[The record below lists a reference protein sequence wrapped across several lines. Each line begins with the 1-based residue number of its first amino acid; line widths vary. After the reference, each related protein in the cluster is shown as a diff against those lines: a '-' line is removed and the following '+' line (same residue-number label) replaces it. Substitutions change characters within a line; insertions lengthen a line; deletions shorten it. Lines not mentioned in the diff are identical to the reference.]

1 MKHLTVKSHLPP
13 KRKLLALGAAA
24 ALSLSLSACVGGS
37 SDDDTE
43 NASASSACP
52 WEADES
58 VTAKVRIGYQKIP
71 NGDVVVK
78 DQKILEHCL
87 PNATIE
93 WSNFASGG
101 DVVQAFGGKS
111 LDIGLA
117 GSSPSTKALSAPL
130 NLPVSVIWV
139 HDVIG
144 TAESLVV
151 RDGAASDIAGLKGKT
166 IATPFGSTAHFS
178 LLQAIADAGEDA
190 KDYKL
195 INSEPEQIAPAW
207 SRGDVDA
214 AWIWDPTL
222 SELTKD
228 KGEVILSSE
237 DTAKAGKPTFDLAIA
252 SNDFIAKNPAVLET
266 WAKAQ
271 DFAVKQIRDE
281 PAKAAESVAV
291 EVGVSTAEAQKLFG
305 GFVFLDASE
314 QIGPDYLGGK
324 LGKDLFTTA
333 GFLLTQDGIAK
344 VADESVYADGV
355 DKAPAEAAA
364 K

>member
-1 MKHLTVKSHLPP
+1 MHVPL
-13 KRKLLALGAAA
+13 RLLAAA
-24 ALSLSLSACVGGS
+24 AASALTLTLGACGVGGDDAQASS
-37 SDDDTE
+37 SD
-43 NASASSACP
+43 CP
-52 WEADES
+52 F
-58 VTAKVRIGYQKIP
+58 TANEEFTGTLRLGYQKIP

-78 DQKILEHCL
+78 DQRILENCL
-87 PNATIE
+87 PNATVK

-101 DVVQAFGGKS
+101 DVVQAFGGGS

-130 NLPVSVIWV
+130 NLPVSVVWI

-151 RDGAASDIAGLKGKT
+151 REGVKATDIKGLKGKT

-195 INSEPEQIAPAW
+195 VNSEPEQIAPAW
-207 SRGDVDA
+207 GRGDIDA

-222 SELTKD
+222 SELVKQG
-228 KGEVILSSE
+228 GEVILSSE

-252 SNDFIAKNPAVLET
+252 DNAFVKENPEVLEV

-271 DFAVKQIRDE
+271 DYAVEQIQQD
-281 PAKAAESVAV
+281 PKKAAESVAV
-291 EVGVSTAEAQKLFG
+291 EVGVSTDEAEKLFG
-305 GFVFLDASE
+305 GFVFLSAAE
-314 QIGPDYLGGK
+314 QAGPDYLGGK
-324 LGKDLFTTA
+324 LGQDLFSTA
-333 GFLLTQDGIAK
+333 KFLLTQDGIAE

-355 DKAPAEAAA
+355 DATPAEAAA
-364 K
+364 S

>member
-1 MKHLTVKSHLPP
+1 MKQQ
-13 KRKLLALGAAA
+13 LLALGAAT
-24 ALSLSLSACVGGS
+24 ALALTLSACGVGE
-37 SDDDTE
+37 DDDIKK
-43 NASASSACP
+43 ASASACP

-58 VTAKVRIGYQKIP
+58 VDLTVRIGYQKIP

-78 DQKILEHCL
+78 DQKILENCL

-130 NLPVSVIWV
+130 NLPVSVIWI

-144 TAESLVV
+144 TAESLIV
-151 RDGAASDIAGLKGKT
+151 RDGAATDIAGLKGKT

-190 KDYKL
+190 SEYKL

-207 SRGDVDA
+207 GRGDIDA
-214 AWIWDPTL
+214 AWIWDPTQ
-222 SELTKD
+222 SELLKD

-252 SNDFIAKNPAVLET
+252 SNDFIAKNPKVLAA

-271 DFAVKQIRDE
+271 DHAVKQIKDD
-281 PAKAAESVAV
+281 PKKAAESVAV
-291 EVGVSTAEAQKLFG
+291 EVGVSVAEAEKQFA
-305 GFVFLDASE
+305 GFVFLDAA
-314 QIGPDYLGGK
+314 QQVGDDYLGGK

-333 GFLLTQDGIAK
+333 GFLLTQDGIAS
-344 VADESVYADGV
+344 VADESVYAAGV

-364 K
+364 Q

>member
-1 MKHLTVKSHLPP
+1 MKAPL
-13 KRKLLALGAAA
+13 KLLAAGAAA
-24 ALSLSLSACVGGS
+24 TLALTLGACGVGG
-37 SDDDTE
+37 DE
-43 NASASSACP
+43 AEASSGDCP
-52 WEADES
+52 FEANEDF
-58 VTAKVRIGYQKIP
+58 TGTLRLGFQKIP

-78 DQKILEHCL
+78 DQRILENCL
-87 PNATIE
+87 PNATVK

-101 DVVQAFGGKS
+101 DVIQAFGGGS

-130 NLPVSVIWV
+130 NLPVSVVWI

-151 RDGAASDIAGLKGKT
+151 REGVDATDIAGLKGRT

-190 KDYKL
+190 SDYKL

-207 SRGDVDA
+207 GRGDIDA

-222 SELTKD
+222 SELVSQG
-228 KGEVILSSE
+228 GEVILSSE

-252 SNDFIAKNPAVLET
+252 DTAFAEANPEVLEV

-271 DFAVKQIRDE
+271 DYAVKQIKED
-281 PAKAAESVAV
+281 PKKAAESVAV
-291 EVGVSTAEAQKLFG
+291 EVGVSTEEAEKLFD

-314 QIGPDYLGGK
+314 QAGPDYLGGK
-324 LGKDLFTTA
+324 LGTDLFSTA
-333 GFLLTQDGIAK
+333 KFLLTQDGISK
-344 VADESVYADGV
+344 VEDESVYRDGV
-355 DKAPAEAAA
+355 DAAPAESAAS
-364 K
+364 

>member
-1 MKHLTVKSHLPP
+1 MKQQ
-13 KRKLLALGAAA
+13 LLALGAAT
-24 ALSLSLSACVGGS
+24 ALALSLSACSVGG
-37 SDDDTE
+37 DE
-43 NASASSACP
+43 AKASASACP

-58 VTAKVRIGYQKIP
+58 VETTVRIGYQKIP

-78 DQKILEHCL
+78 DQKILENCL

-93 WSNFASGG
+93 WSTFASGG

-130 NLPVSVIWV
+130 NLPVSVIWI

-151 RDGAASDIAGLKGKT
+151 RDGAATDIAGLKGKT

-178 LLQAIADAGEDA
+178 LLQAIADAGEDVG
-190 KDYKL
+190 DYQL
-195 INSEPEQIAPAW
+195 VNSEPEQIAPAW
-207 SRGDVDA
+207 GRGDIDA

-222 SELTKD
+222 SQLAAD
-228 KGEVILSSE
+228 QGEVILSSE

-252 SNDFIAKNPAVLET
+252 SNAFIANQPEVLAT

-271 DFAVKQIRDE
+271 DFAVKQILND
-281 PAKAAESVAV
+281 PKKAAESVAV
-291 EVGVSTAEAQKLFG
+291 EVGVTAAEAEKQFG
-305 GFVFLDASE
+305 GFVFLDAE
-314 QIGPDYLGGK
+314 QQVGADYLGGK
-324 LGKDLFTTA
+324 LGQDLFATA
-333 GFLLTQDGIAK
+333 GFLLTQDGIAS
-344 VADESVYADGV
+344 VADKAVYADGV
-355 DKAPAEAAA
+355 DTGPAEAAA
-364 K
+364 Q

>member
-1 MKHLTVKSHLPP
+1 MKKNT
-13 KRKLLALGAAA
+13 LLALGGSV
-24 ALSLSLSACVGGS
+24 ALALSLSACVGGGNDS
-37 SDDDTE
+37 
-43 NASASSACP
+43 ASGESGSSACP
-52 WEADES
+52 WTADES
-58 VTAKVRIGYQKIP
+58 VDATVRIGYQKIP

-78 DQKILEHCL
+78 DQKILESCL

-93 WSNFASGG
+93 WTNFASGG

-130 NLPVSVIWV
+130 NLPVSVVWI

-144 TAESLVV
+144 TAESLIV
-151 RDGAASDIAGLKGKT
+151 RDGAATDIAGLKGKT

-195 INSEPEQIAPAW
+195 VNSEPEQIAPAW
-207 SRGDVDA
+207 GRGDLDA

-222 SELTKD
+222 SELGKD
-228 KGEVILSSE
+228 KGEIILSSA
-237 DTAKAGKPTFDLAIA
+237 DTAEAGKPTFDLALA
-252 SNDFIAKNPAVLET
+252 SNEFIADNPAVMET

-271 DFAVKQIRDE
+271 DYAVKQIRDE
-281 PAKAAESVAV
+281 PKKAAESVAV
-291 EVGVSTAEAQKLFG
+291 EVGVSTAEAEKLFD

-314 QIGPDYLGGK
+314 QVAPEYLGGK
-324 LGKDLFTTA
+324 LGTDLFATA
-333 GFLLTQDGIAK
+333 GFLLTQDGIAE

>member
-1 MKHLTVKSHLPP
+1 MTPLK
-13 KRKLLALGAAA
+13 KLATIGAALA
-24 ALSLSLSACVGGS
+24 FVLTGCGVGG
-37 SDDDTE
+37 DTDDTG
-43 NASASSACP
+43 AAGATCP
-52 WEADES
+52 WEPNED
-58 VTAKVRIGYQKIP
+58 VTATVRIGYQKIP

-101 DVVQAFGGKS
+101 DVIQAFGGKS

-130 NLPVSVIWV
+130 DLPVSVVWI

-151 RDGAASDIAGLKGKT
+151 RDGAATDIAGLKGKT

-190 KDYKL
+190 SDYKL
-195 INSEPEQIAPAW
+195 VNSEPEQIAPAW
-207 SRGDVDA
+207 GRGDIDA
-214 AWIWDPTL
+214 AWVWDPTL
-222 SELTKD
+222 SELKKD

-237 DTAKAGKPTFDLAIA
+237 DTAEAGKPTFDLALA
-252 SNDFIAKNPAVLET
+252 SNDFIAANPEVLET
-266 WAKAQ
+266 WARAQ
-271 DFAVKQIRDE
+271 DYAVKQIKDD
-281 PAKAAESVAV
+281 PKKAAESVAV
-291 EVGVSTAEAQKLFG
+291 EVGVSTAEAEKLFD

-314 QIGPDYLGGK
+314 QSGPDYLGGK
-324 LGKDLFTTA
+324 LGQDLFTTA
-333 GFLLTQDGIAK
+333 RFLLTQDGIAA
-344 VADESVYADGV
+344 VADEQVYADGV
-355 DKAPAEAAA
+355 NAGPAEAAA
-364 K
+364 Q

>member
-1 MKHLTVKSHLPP
+1 MKKN
-13 KRKLLALGAAA
+13 LLALGGAV
-24 ALSLSLSACVGGS
+24 ALALSLSACVGGADAD
-37 SDDDTE
+37 SDDS
-43 NASASSACP
+43 SASACP
-52 WEADES
+52 WKADES
-58 VTAKVRIGYQKIP
+58 VKTTVRIGYQKIP

-87 PNATIE
+87 PNATIK

-144 TAESLVV
+144 TAESLIV
-151 RDGAASDIAGLKGKT
+151 RDGAATDIAGLKGKT

-178 LLQAIADAGEDA
+178 LLQAIADAGEEP

-195 INSEPEQIAPAW
+195 VNSEPEQIAPAW
-207 SRGDVDA
+207 GRGDLDA

-222 SELTKD
+222 SELKKD

-252 SNDFIAKNPAVLET
+252 SNQFIADNPAVLST

-271 DFAVKQIRDE
+271 DYAVKQIKDD
-281 PAKAAESVAV
+281 PKKAAESVAV
-291 EVGVSTAEAQKLFG
+291 EVGVSTAEAEKLFD

-314 QIGPDYLGGK
+314 QVGPDYLGGK
-324 LGKDLFTTA
+324 LGKDLFATA
-333 GFLLTQDGIAK
+333 GFLLTQDGISK
-344 VADESVYADGV
+344 VADESVYAKGV
-355 DKAPAEAAA
+355 DASPAEAAA

>member
-1 MKHLTVKSHLPP
+1 MHVPL
-13 KRKLLALGAAA
+13 KLLAASAAS
-24 ALSLSLSACVGGS
+24 ALALALSACGVGGDDAKASS
-37 SDDDTE
+37 SD
-43 NASASSACP
+43 CP
-52 WEADES
+52 FPANEEF
-58 VTAKVRIGYQKIP
+58 TGTLRLGYQKIP

-78 DQKILEHCL
+78 DQRILESCL
-87 PNATIE
+87 PNATVK

-101 DVVQAFGGKS
+101 DVIQAFGGGS

-130 NLPVSVIWV
+130 NLPVSVVWI

-151 RDGAASDIAGLKGKT
+151 RDGVGATDIKGLKGRT

-178 LLQAIADAGEDA
+178 LLQAIADAGEDV

-195 INSEPEQIAPAW
+195 VNSEPEQIAPAW
-207 SRGDVDA
+207 GRGDVDA

-222 SELTKD
+222 SELVKQG
-228 KGEVILSSE
+228 GEVILSSE

-252 SNDFIAKNPAVLET
+252 DNAFAEKNPEVLEV

-271 DFAVKQIRDE
+271 DYAVEQIKQD

-291 EVGVSTAEAQKLFG
+291 EVGVSTEEAEKLFS
-305 GFVFLDASE
+305 GFVFLNASE
-314 QIGPDYLGGK
+314 QAGEDYLGGK
-324 LGKDLFTTA
+324 LGRDLFSTA
-333 GFLLTQDGIAK
+333 KFLLTQDGIAA

-355 DKAPAEAAA
+355 DAAPAQAAA
-364 K
+364 S

>member
-1 MKHLTVKSHLPP
+1 MKQQ
-13 KRKLLALGAAA
+13 LLALGAAA
-24 ALSLSLSACVGGS
+24 ALALSLSACSVGG
-37 SDDDTE
+37 DE
-43 NASASSACP
+43 AKVAPSACP

-58 VTAKVRIGYQKIP
+58 VDTTVRIGYQKIP

-78 DQKILEHCL
+78 DQKILENCL

-101 DVVQAFGGKS
+101 DVVQAFGGGS

-130 NLPVSVIWV
+130 NLPVSVIWI

-144 TAESLVV
+144 TAESLIV
-151 RDGAASDIAGLKGKT
+151 RDGAATDIAGLKGKT

-190 KDYKL
+190 SKYQL

-207 SRGDVDA
+207 GRGDIDA
-214 AWIWDPTL
+214 AWIWDPTQ
-222 SELTKD
+222 SELLKD
-228 KGEVILSSE
+228 KGEVILSSA

-252 SNDFIAKNPAVLET
+252 SNDFIEQHSEVLAI

-271 DFAVKQIRDE
+271 DYAVKQIQDD
-281 PAKAAESVAV
+281 PKKAAESVAV
-291 EVGVSTAEAQKLFG
+291 EVGVTAAEAEKQFA
-305 GFVFLDASE
+305 GFVFLDAG
-314 QIGPDYLGGK
+314 QQVGADYLGGK
-324 LGKDLFTTA
+324 LGQDLFTTA
-333 GFLLTQDGIAK
+333 GFLLTQDGIAA
-344 VADESVYADGV
+344 VADQSVYADGV
-355 DKAPAEAAA
+355 DKTPAEAAA

>member
-1 MKHLTVKSHLPP
+1 MKQQ
-13 KRKLLALGAAA
+13 LLALGAAT
-24 ALSLSLSACVGGS
+24 ALALSLSACGIGGE
-37 SDDDTE
+37 DAE
-43 NASASSACP
+43 ASASACP
-52 WEADES
+52 WKADES
-58 VTAKVRIGYQKIP
+58 VDTTVRIGYQKIP

-78 DQKILEHCL
+78 DQKILENCL

-101 DVVQAFGGKS
+101 DVVQAFGGGS

-151 RDGAASDIAGLKGKT
+151 RDGAATDIVGLRGKT

-190 KDYKL
+190 GDYKL
-195 INSEPEQIAPAW
+195 INSEPEQITPAW
-207 SRGDVDA
+207 ARGDIDA
-214 AWIWDPTL
+214 AWIWDPTQSDL
-222 SELTKD
+222 VKD

-252 SNDFIAKNPAVLET
+252 SNDFIASNPKVLAT

-271 DFAVKQIRDE
+271 DFAVKQIKDD
-281 PAKAAESVAV
+281 PKKAAESVAV
-291 EVGVSTAEAQKLFG
+291 EVGVTAAEAEKQFA
-305 GFVFLDASE
+305 GFVFLDAS
-314 QIGPDYLGGK
+314 QQVGADYLGGK
-324 LGKDLFTTA
+324 LGQDLFTTA
-333 GFLLTQDGIAK
+333 GFLLTQDGIAS

-355 DKAPAEAAA
+355 DKTPAEAAA

>member
-1 MKHLTVKSHLPP
+1 MKSPLKILAATAAATVTLG
-13 KRKLLALGAAA
+13 LGAC
-24 ALSLSLSACVGGS
+24 SVGGDS
-37 SDDDTE
+37 AQ
-43 NASASSACP
+43 ASASDCP
-52 WEADES
+52 FEANQEF
-58 VTAKVRIGYQKIP
+58 TGTLRLGYQKIP

-78 DQKILEHCL
+78 DQRILENCL
-87 PNATIE
+87 PNATVK

-101 DVVQAFGGKS
+101 DVIQAFGGGS

-130 NLPVSVIWV
+130 DLPVSVVWI

-151 RDGAASDIAGLKGKT
+151 REGVDATDIAGLKGKT

-190 KDYKL
+190 SDYKL
-195 INSEPEQIAPAW
+195 INSEPEQVAPAW
-207 SRGDVDA
+207 GRGDVDA

-222 SELTKD
+222 TELED
-228 KGEVILSSE
+228 QGGSVILSSE
-237 DTAKAGKPTFDLAIA
+237 DTAEAGKPTFDLALA
-252 SNDFIAKNPAVLET
+252 SNEFAEANPEVLEV

-271 DFAVKQIRDE
+271 DHAVKQIKDE

-291 EVGVSTAEAQKLFG
+291 EVGVSTEQAEKLFE

-314 QIGPDYLGGK
+314 QVGADYLGGK
-324 LGKDLFTTA
+324 LGEDLFSTA
-333 GFLLTQDGIAK
+333 RFLLTQDGISK
-344 VADESVYADGV
+344 VEDPSVYAEGV
-355 DKAPAEAAA
+355 DSSPAQAASS
-364 K
+364 